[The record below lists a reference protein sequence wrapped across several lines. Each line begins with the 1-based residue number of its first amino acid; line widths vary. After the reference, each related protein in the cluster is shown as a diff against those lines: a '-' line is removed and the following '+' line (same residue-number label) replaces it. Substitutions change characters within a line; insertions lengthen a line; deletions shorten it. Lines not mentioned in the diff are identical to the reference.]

1 MLNFSIADPD
11 STETQGICNKLWN
24 WSSVFIG
31 HTQVQVFSL
40 RHIIIPLT
48 VYEKKTHK
56 KQYMIKTLFYYLIRY
71 LLQNQEGEYYQ
82 HFVHGGR

>member
-11 STETQGICNKLWN
+11 STEKQGICNKLWN

-48 VYEKKTHK
+48 VYD
-56 KQYMIKTLFYYLIRY
+56 KTLFY
-71 LLQNQEGEYYQ
+71 
-82 HFVHGGR
+82 